1 MKLWVKLTID
11 GMVRALRAKAHDVAD
26 RIEAESS
33 RSAIRRP
40 DVPKRHQEKT
50 DAVRS

>member
-1 MKLWVKLTID
+1 VKLWVKLTID

-26 RIEAESS
+26 RIEAEGG

-40 DVPKRHQEKT
+40 DVPNRRQEKA

>member
-1 MKLWVKLTID
+1 VKLWVKLTID

-26 RIEAESS
+26 RIEVEGG
-33 RSAIRRP
+33 RSAIRKP
-40 DVPKRHQEKT
+40 DVPKRRQEKT